1 MTIEEM
7 HYDFKMKLNKIDSQ
21 QYRNLRIPEIDWL
34 LNEAQEILIKNI
46 AFPRVINHLGFETTQ
61 RTIDD
66 IRTIVI
72 EDVTLNKITNTTV
85 FELPEDYM
93 FYVSAKAKI
102 SREYCS
108 DSKEVQI
115 IVRQHDDKFQESPF
129 DISSFEWGDIN
140 ATFDSRGIRVYTDGT
155 FDIEEL
161 KLTYIKK
168 PAYIHNAVN
177 FLPATQYKLPNGNL
191 LTGKQDSEL
200 PIQIHREIVDIAVL
214 LASNNL
220 DSQNFQ
226 LKQYKLNLNQLN

>member
-7 HYDFKMKLNKIDSQ
+7 HYDFKMKFNKIDSQ

-34 LNEAQEILIKNI
+34 LNEAQEILVKNI

-72 EDVTLNKITNTTV
+72 EDISLNKIRDTTV

-93 FYVSAKAKI
+93 FYVSAKAVLNKP
-102 SREYCS
+102 ECGT
-108 DSKEVQI
+108 KEVQI
-115 IVRQHDDKFQESPF
+115 IIRQHDDKFQESPF

-140 ATFDSRGIRVYTDGT
+140 ATFDSRGIRIYTDET
-155 FDIEEL
+155 FNIEEL

-177 FLPATQYKLPNGNL
+177 FLPATQYSLPNGDL

-200 PIQIHREIVDIAVL
+200 PIQMHREIVDIAVL

>member
-34 LNEAQEILIKNI
+34 LNEAQEILVKNV
-46 AFPRVINHLGFETTQ
+46 AFPRIYNHLGFETTQ

-72 EDVTLNKITNTTV
+72 EEVNLNKISNTTV
-85 FELPEDYM
+85 FELPSNYM
-93 FYVSAKAKI
+93 FYISAKAKLNKP
-102 SREYCS
+102 ECGT
-108 DSKEVQI
+108 KEVQI
-115 IVRQHDDKFQESPF
+115 IIRQHDDKFQESPF
-129 DISSFEWGDIN
+129 DVSSFEWGDIN

-155 FDIEEL
+155 FDIQEL

-177 FLPATQYKLPNGNL
+177 FNPVNQYKLPNGNL

-200 PIQIHREIVDIAVL
+200 PTQTHREIVDIAVW

-220 DSQNFQ
+220 DAQNFQ
-226 LKQYKLNLNQLN
+226 FKQAKLNLNQIN